1 MRHSKCSVYSND
13 RGKGIAPLLQ
23 YHTLFL
29 LDLSLLTRL
38 SPWRQRGLVSQAR
51 VSHKRVRTNKTVQV
65 PSLLSKTS
73 RPGKFVG
80 KELISLTPHTFV
92 EIDCFPKHFIAV
104 DCLFLCGFKSLV

>member
-1 MRHSKCSVYSND
+1 MINVDAWALLS
-13 RGKGIAPLLQ
+13 GII
-23 YHTLFL
+23 YWHILFP
-29 LDLSLLTRL
+29 LDLRLLTRL

-51 VSHKRVRTNKTVQV
+51 VSHKRVRINKTVQV